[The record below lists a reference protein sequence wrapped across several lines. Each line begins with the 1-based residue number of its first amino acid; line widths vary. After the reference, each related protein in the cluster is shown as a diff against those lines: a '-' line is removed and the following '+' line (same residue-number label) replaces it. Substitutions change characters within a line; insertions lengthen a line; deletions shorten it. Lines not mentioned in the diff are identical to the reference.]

1 MQCSSHGALA
11 MHSHAEPTSYSLSQ
25 CTLHI
30 VQLLRSSYQQRL
42 CPSLS
47 RGTFNAVQLSW
58 ALSIQCSSHG
68 HFQCSAALMGTFN
81 AVQLSWAL
89 SMQCSSHG
97 HFQCSAA
104 LRALLMQ
111 CSAQGTFNAVQ
122 CSGHFQ
128 CSAALM
134 GILCNGVHAALV
146 LHIAVQLSQSTNTSQ
161 QVTLHEALVE
171 HFTMQLSQ
179 STDASASGTALSSCG
194 ALHSVTHTEH

>member
-58 ALSIQCSSHG
+58 ALSMQCSSHG

-104 LRALLMQ
+104 LMGTFNAVQRSGHFQCSAALRALSMQ

-122 CSGHFQ
+122 LSWVYFVMEYMQPLCCILQYNSHR
-128 CSAALM
+128 ALT
-134 GILCNGVHAALV
+134 H
-146 LHIAVQLSQSTNTSQ
+146 LSK
-161 QVTLHEALVE
+161 
-171 HFTMQLSQ
+171 
-179 STDASASGTALSSCG
+179 
-194 ALHSVTHTEH
+194 

>member
-58 ALSIQCSSHG
+58 ALSMQCSSHG

-104 LRALLMQ
+104 LMGTFNAVQLSWALSMQ

-122 CSGHFQ
+122 LSWVYFVMEYMQPLCCILQYNSHR
-128 CSAALM
+128 ALM
-134 GILCNGVHAALV
+134 P
-146 LHIAVQLSQSTNTSQ
+146 Q
-161 QVTLHEALVE
+161 QVALHEALVG
-171 HFTMQLSQ
+171 HFTVQLSQ
-179 STDASASGTALSSCG
+179 STDASASGTA
-194 ALHSVTHTEH
+194 

>member
-11 MHSHAEPTSYSLSQ
+11 MHSHAESTSYSLSQ

-58 ALSIQCSSHG
+58 ALSMQCSSHG

-104 LRALLMQ
+104 LM
-111 CSAQGTFNAVQ
+111 GTFNAVQ
-122 CSGHFQ
+122 HSGHFQ

-146 LHIAVQLSQSTNTSQ
+146 LHIAVQLSQSTDTSQ
-161 QVTLHEALVE
+161 QVTLHEALVG

-179 STDASASGTALSSCG
+179 STDASASGTA
-194 ALHSVTHTEH
+194 

>member
-11 MHSHAEPTSYSLSQ
+11 MHSHAESTSYSLSQ

-30 VQLLRSSYQQRL
+30 VQPMRSSYQQRL

-47 RGTFNAVQLSW
+47 R
-58 ALSIQCSSHG
+58 
-68 HFQCSAALMGTFN
+68 GTFN

-104 LRALLMQ
+104 LMGTFNAVQLSWVLSMQ

-122 CSGHFQ
+122 RSGHFQ

-146 LHIAVQLSQSTNTSQ
+146 LHIAVQLSQSTDTSQ
-161 QVTLHEALVE
+161 QVTLHEALVG

-179 STDASASGTALSSCG
+179 STDASASGTA
-194 ALHSVTHTEH
+194 

>member
-30 VQLLRSSYQQRL
+30 VQLLRSSYQQHL

-58 ALSIQCSSHG
+58 ALSMQCSSHG

-104 LRALLMQ
+104 LMGTFNAVQLSWALSMQ

-122 CSGHFQ
+122 LSGHFQ

-146 LHIAVQLSQSTNTSQ
+146 LHIAVQLSQST
-161 QVTLHEALVE
+161 
-171 HFTMQLSQ
+171 
-179 STDASASGTALSSCG
+179 DASASGTA
-194 ALHSVTHTEH
+194 

>member
-11 MHSHAEPTSYSLSQ
+11 MHSHAESTSYSLSQ

-30 VQLLRSSYQQRL
+30 VQLLRRSYQQRL

-47 RGTFNAVQLSW
+47 R
-58 ALSIQCSSHG
+58 
-68 HFQCSAALMGTFN
+68 GTFN

-104 LRALLMQ
+104 LMGTFNAVYAQLSWALSMQCSSHGHFQCSAALVGTFNAVQRSGHFQCSAALRALSMQ

-122 CSGHFQ
+122 LSWVYFVMEYMQPLCCILQYNSHR
-128 CSAALM
+128 ALT
-134 GILCNGVHAALV
+134 H
-146 LHIAVQLSQSTNTSQ
+146 LSK
-161 QVTLHEALVE
+161 
-171 HFTMQLSQ
+171 
-179 STDASASGTALSSCG
+179 
-194 ALHSVTHTEH
+194 

>member
-58 ALSIQCSSHG
+58 ALSMQCSSHG

-89 SMQCSSHG
+89 SMQCS
-97 HFQCSAA
+97 
-104 LRALLMQ
+104 
-111 CSAQGTFNAVQ
+111 AQGTFNAVQ
-122 CSGHFQ
+122 RSGHFQ
-128 CSAALM
+128 CSTALT

-146 LHIAVQLSQSTNTSQ
+146 LHIAVQLSQSTDTSQ
-161 QVTLHEALVE
+161 QVTLHEALVG

-179 STDASASGTALSSCG
+179 STDTSASGTA
-194 ALHSVTHTEH
+194 

>member
-1 MQCSSHGALA
+1 MQFSWGTCYVQPYRAYVLASRGALCMQCCFCRDLHMQCSSHGALA

-58 ALSIQCSSHG
+58 ALSMQCSSHGHFQCSAALMGTFNAVQLSWALSMQCSSHG

-104 LRALLMQ
+104 LRALSMQ
-111 CSAQGTFNAVQ
+111 CSSHGY
-122 CSGHFQ
+122 
-128 CSAALM
+128 
-134 GILCNGVHAALV
+134 
-146 LHIAVQLSQSTNTSQ
+146 
-161 QVTLHEALVE
+161 TL
-171 HFTMQLSQ
+171 
-179 STDASASGTALSSCG
+179 
-194 ALHSVTHTEH
+194 